1 MTNPTALERSS
12 GDRWRQTVRRIDPG
26 LAAILIAASLFCL
39 RGIGWGRVEDWNRD
53 QMAMRDLQGLRPTTF
68 LKPPFHTYLNHLV
81 VFLPIEAAETVSQRI
96 TGTKEKWNHVRLI
109 GSRLL
114 VMVLFLGT
122 ITLGYAISF
131 RFFGKFAA
139 RITALFLGSSAG
151 FIVYAHFLSCDSP
164 LLFFLFATLYFAQRI
179 VQRGDT
185 RDYVWAGLLAGLATA
200 TKYNGLPAGILI
212 PVAHLL
218 SPNCTSLR
226 RCLFHPRLFVGLA
239 MVPAGFL
246 IGNPYALIEWKR
258 FLADFMY
265 NYETTPAYG
274 GQHGHG
280 YGAFLRQFH
289 EILGWPGTIALWI
302 LALGSLVVIRDP
314 RLRRR
319 EWLTGFLLVASFF
332 VLYYLKIGAFAR
344 MPTRFVLPV
353 IPFFIILSGPFL
365 AAMQSRRAWIYA
377 ILAPIICYNAV
388 CAALVGQRFATDPRL
403 AAQSWMLEHVR
414 GSQIIESSPSSP
426 RWSKLS
432 ELKLVEVKATYPN
445 AARVRPGKG
454 LDIRMPSVN
463 GRAELFGRIFKGNH
477 WVEAERHKE
486 GEPNEQMFTRAALL
500 ARHPDFVTVY
510 ASDTKMRSAIAQDY
524 YAQLLANRY
533 PYAVRFDRD
542 LPPVSRL
549 IYPKTIDFLDG
560 RITILERLPVVPV
573 HLLGDGA
580 APDPKRIHPLGDK
593 VSIDDTPNSGVA
605 E

>member
-12 GDRWRQTVRRIDPG
+12 GDRWRQTVRRIDPW
-26 LAAILIAASLFCL
+26 LVAILIAASLFCL

-139 RITALFLGSSAG
+139 RVTALFLGSSAG

-164 LLFFLFATLYFAQRI
+164 LLFFLFAALYFAQRI

-218 SPNCTSLR
+218 SDNCTSLR
-226 RCLFHPRLFVGLA
+226 RCLFDQRLFIGVA
-239 MVPAGFL
+239 MVPVGFL
-246 IGNPYALIEWKR
+246 IGNPYAVIEPKR

-302 LALGSLVVIRDP
+302 FVLASLVVITNP

-319 EWLTGFLLVASFF
+319 EWVSGFLLVTSFF
-332 VLYYLKIGAFAR
+332 VLYFLKIGSFAR
-344 MPTRFVLPV
+344 MPTRFVLPA
-353 IPFFIILSGPFL
+353 IPFFVLLSGPIL
-365 AAMQSRRAWIYA
+365 AAMQFRRRWIYA
-377 ILAPIICYNAV
+377 LLAPIICYNGLCSAM
-388 CAALVGQRFATDPRL
+388 VGQRFARDPRL
-403 AAQSWMLEHVR
+403 AAQSWMIEHVPH
-414 GSQIIESSPSSP
+414 GKIIESSARSP
-426 RWSKLS
+426 HWAKLS
-432 ELKLVEVKATYPN
+432 ELHAVERKAIDPEWKK
-445 AARVRPGKG
+445 VRQGKG
-454 LDIRMPSVN
+454 IDLRMPAIN
-463 GRAELFGRIFKGNH
+463 GRAELFGRIFKGNQ
-477 WVEAERHKE
+477 WVEAQRHQE
-486 GEPNEQMFTRAALL
+486 GEPDEQIYTRDALL
-500 ARHPDFVTVY
+500 KRDPDFVTVDSED
-510 ASDTKMRSAIAQDY
+510 AVMPSEMARDY
-524 YAQLLANRY
+524 YAQLLANRF
-533 PYAVRFDRD
+533 PYAVRFDRKS
-542 LPPVSRL
+542 PPVSRFF
-549 IYPKTIDFLDG
+549 YPRNIDFLGG
-560 RITILERLPVVPV
+560 RVTLLER
-573 HLLGDGA
+573 
-580 APDPKRIHPLGDK
+580 APDGT
-593 VSIDDTPNSGVA
+593 SQ
-605 E
+605 